1 MSTLI
6 AQSAVLTRVLR
17 SEPRCNRA
25 IRCTLTF
32 SGFCLDSDV
41 QRFLSLIWHLG
52 SCLDWRHRVLQ
63 RYGCNCPSGRSPVR
77 SDCGRRIAAPPSK
90 I

>member
-41 QRFLSLIWHLG
+41 QRFLSLI
-52 SCLDWRHRVLQ
+52 
-63 RYGCNCPSGRSPVR
+63 
-77 SDCGRRIAAPPSK
+77 
-90 I
+90 